1 MLERKRITVHCS
13 SMPQS
18 NRLFNHQTCYWRTT
32 SNVYS
37 IDFVSLRESLGKRNL
52 AENQLACSVKDFTG
66 RKLDFFMHIWAGP
79 RDQKW
84 KKGKII
90 IPFHL
95 SGITPV
101 FQILGGIHPIKISSL
116 SEAGALQMLA
126 KVTNSGDLCCCLN
139 VPVATTFSQHDL
151 LKHGCIEGP
160 LTSWSMA
167 NCRGNPPFLINR
179 SHSFFQGFVVW

>member
-1 MLERKRITVHCS
+1 MLLKDNFKCLLYRFRIT
-13 SMPQS
+13 Q
-18 NRLFNHQTCYWRTT
+18 
-32 SNVYS
+32 
-37 IDFVSLRESLGKRNL
+37 RESWQKKSCRKPAGLQCKGFYWK
-52 AENQLACSVKDFTG
+52 KTG
-66 RKLDFFMHIWAGP
+66 FFMHIWAGP

-84 KKGKII
+84 QKGKII

-95 SGITPV
+95 SGISPV
-101 FQILGGIHPIKISSL
+101 FQILGGIHPVKISSL

-139 VPVATTFSQHDL
+139 VPVVTTFSQHDL